1 MLSETLILFSL
12 SFDLIILK
20 NIISCDLELK
30 KNIINQ
36 KKMKYGQEREGE
48 IELAIL
54 L

>member
-1 MLSETLILFSL
+1 MLSETLILMFSL
-12 SFDLIILK
+12 SFDLIIL
-20 NIISCDLELK
+20 

-48 IELAIL
+48 IDLAIL